1 MSTAR
6 SLVGSAVA
14 ASLVGASAL
23 EFTVR
28 LDDWA
33 QFGVPL
39 SAPAVAMSELA
50 VRDSLGFHARAG
62 VHYRQYRI
70 NRWGFRGSDVDP
82 ATRNGSLV
90 FAAGASET
98 FGLYESPGRDWPQQL
113 QDSLQQCARPVH
125 VLNAA
130 FAGMSLP
137 TVRQDFVRRLQPHAP
152 AVWIYYPTPMQYLAS
167 PLPTAAEPLPGA
179 IEPLSPWRSRALPRF
194 RDAIKRGVPEPL
206 LDLGRTLMTAR
217 ARKVDVITART
228 TVDQDRLDAFERD
241 LRVLVGTVRGAGT
254 TPILMVHAN
263 RFTDTTSLDAR
274 RMLTA
279 WERFYP
285 EYTGTAIV
293 RFDAAAAERTRTV
306 AADSGIMLVDPR
318 ARLRTLGP
326 SAFRDFGHFNDSG
339 AAAVAGEAARAL
351 QPLLC
356 GDSDR

>member
-1 MSTAR
+1 
-6 SLVGSAVA
+6 
-14 ASLVGASAL
+14 
-23 EFTVR
+23 
-28 LDDWA
+28 
-33 QFGVPL
+33 
-39 SAPAVAMSELA
+39 
-50 VRDSLGFHARAG
+50 
-62 VHYRQYRI
+62 
-70 NRWGFRGSDVDP
+70 
-82 ATRNGSLV
+82 
-90 FAAGASET
+90 
-98 FGLYESPGRDWPQQL
+98 LYESPGRDWPQQL
-113 QDSLQQCARPVH
+113 QDSLHQCARPVR

-194 RDAIKRGVPEPL
+194 RDASKRGVPEPL

-217 ARKVDVITART
+217 ARKADAITART

-241 LRVLVGTVRGAGT
+241 LRVLVGTVRGTGT
-254 TPILMVHAN
+254 TPVLLVHAN

-339 AAAVAGEAARAL
+339 AAAVAGETARAL
-351 QPLLC
+351 LPLLC
-356 GDSDR
+356 RGSDK

>member
-1 MSTAR
+1 MRAVR
-6 SLVGSAVA
+6 SRVGSAVA

-39 SAPAVAMSELA
+39 SAPAVAMAELA

-62 VHYRQYRI
+62 VHFRQYRI
-70 NRWGFRGSDVDP
+70 NRWGFRGDDVDP
-82 ATRNGSLV
+82 RSGRGPLV

-113 QDSLQQCARPVH
+113 QDSLSQCAGPVR

-152 AVWIYYPTPMQYLAS
+152 TVWVYYPTPMQYLTT
-167 PLPTAAEPLPGA
+167 PLPTPAEPLPGA
-179 IEPLSPWRSRALPRF
+179 IPPLSPWRSRALPRF
-194 RDAIKRGVPEPL
+194 RDAIKRGIPEPL

-217 ARKVDVITART
+217 ARKADAITART

-241 LRVLVGTVRGAGT
+241 LRALVGTVRGAGT
-254 TPILMVHAN
+254 TPVLVVHAN
-263 RFTDTTSLDAR
+263 RFADTTSADAR

-285 EYTGTAIV
+285 EFTGTAIV

-318 ARLRTLGP
+318 PRLRTLGT

-339 AAAVAGEAARAL
+339 AAAVAGETARAVS
-351 QPLLC
+351 PLVC
-356 GDSDR
+356 RSSAR